1 MAYVISIRRGVF
13 ADKLALLPNGGG
25 KGGGPFYSQAP
36 KEKGKI
42 YTYACMGTSPC
53 KGHSSRDGEEDEERM
68 VESVTRFSPCPRTL

>member
-42 YTYACMGTSPC
+42 YVSVYVSDVYVYARIGSSFELTRAETGPTHERTYAV
-53 KGHSSRDGEEDEERM
+53 R
-68 VESVTRFSPCPRTL
+68 